1 MIPSKI
7 FLEENTLKK
16 SLTRVFEFGI
26 YRIER
31 LLYHSIPLLDW
42 IGETRWTGN
51 LVSRVL
57 SAGDRHFAKTCV

>member
-1 MIPSKI
+1 VADDHLPGDRPLVAKPDQRMIPSKI

-31 LLYHSIPLLDW
+31 LLYYAIPP
-42 IGETRWTGN
+42 
-51 LVSRVL
+51 
-57 SAGDRHFAKTCV
+57 